1 MTSACNAPDIAAFE
15 RGSVDPA
22 AFPHA
27 AHVRLGFEMLGR
39 YDFGEAVSRFS
50 RGLRLLANKA
60 GKPQLY
66 HETITVAF
74 LAIIAER
81 RARGSSEDWETF
93 CAANDDVFDK
103 HCLQSWY
110 AQEQLDS
117 DIARKTFCLPA
128 PRF

>member
-81 RARGSSEDWETF
+81 RARGSS
-93 CAANDDVFDK
+93 
-103 HCLQSWY
+103 
-110 AQEQLDS
+110 
-117 DIARKTFCLPA
+117 
-128 PRF
+128 